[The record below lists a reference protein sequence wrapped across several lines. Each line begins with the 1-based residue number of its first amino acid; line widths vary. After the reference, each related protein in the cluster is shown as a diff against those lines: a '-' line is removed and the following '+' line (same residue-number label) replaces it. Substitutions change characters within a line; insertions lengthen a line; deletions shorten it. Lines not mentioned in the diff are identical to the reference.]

1 MKSRNSPPTLLFTLL
16 FALTCAGTAGL
27 TVWAAETKT
36 LEAKPGRNAKTTKTE
51 GADNAAPA
59 DDKRPPLKISVDRKP
74 INRDAPDRV
83 SYAPVIKRT
92 AASVVYVYSSKTV
105 RAQDFS
111 QFFNDPMLRRFF
123 DVPGVVPPSDDDETP
138 PPRE

>member
-36 LEAKPGRNAKTTKTE
+36 PDAKSGRNSKAAKTEKTE
-51 GADNAAPA
+51 SADKAVPA

-83 SYAPVIKRT
+83 SYAPIVKRT
-92 AASVVYVYSSKTV
+92 ATSVVYVYSSKTV

-123 DVPGVVPPSDDDETP
+123 
-138 PPRE
+138 